1 MSDNLFYKEMRG
13 NFSQSPHD
21 HEEAL
26 SWLSECDY
34 HFIPKIYHFDNNSYC
49 CEKIKNA
56 VPLKQYMEETA
67 DFDVAIKAIE
77 TISTA
82 FLEVSQC
89 IDVKNNLR
97 LIPDD
102 IHDENLIVDENK
114 NIYIVDLDM
123 FGWWPPSM
131 VFQKMGIA
139 LSTVCHSIKYAMMY
153 HEKQKMIERINELSN
168 ELDLRNKSSYKVYK
182 PTAI

>member
-1 MSDNLFYKEMRG
+1 MRG

-131 VFQKMGIA
+131 VFQKMGTA
-139 LSTVCHSIKYAMMY
+139 LSTVCHSIKYGSL
-153 HEKQKMIERINELSN
+153 HFKFISTI
-168 ELDLRNKSSYKVYK
+168 SSYISTSFCFSRNLIGNQKDVIEY
-182 PTAI
+182 THSHMVN